1 MNLINY
7 EQFSTIK
14 NKKLNNNFNINKI
27 IYINLDYR
35 TDRKN
40 EIENELKKMSKLQ
53 YLNIIG
59 TRIDDA
65 GLMQLCEMGSLK
77 NIYCWGSKVTPNGV
91 ENCKKKYPKV
101 KIDNGDDNIL
111 VKK

>member
-1 MNLINY
+1 MSSCRKLAFILSL
-7 EQFSTIK
+7 STFMK
-14 NKKLNNNFNINKI
+14 MKKAI
-27 IYINLDYR
+27 
-35 TDRKN
+35 
-40 EIENELKKMSKLQ
+40 
-53 YLNIIG
+53 IIG